1 MRLDEKTR
9 SHQVYI
15 LYIYLVGG
23 SGFRHRIMEKEIKI
37 ILAILF
43 DIQKDI
49 RAIKNHLGVK
59 TPKKEK
65 IPIIEEEKKE
75 KPKEDILK
83 LYPKVEEVIEEKIPI
98 KIKK

>member
-1 MRLDEKTR
+1 
-9 SHQVYI
+9 
-15 LYIYLVGG
+15 
-23 SGFRHRIMEKEIKI
+23 MEKELKI

-65 IPIIEEEKKE
+65 IPVIEEEKE
-75 KPKEDILK
+75 KSKEDILK
-83 LYPKVEEVIEEKIPI
+83 LYPKAEEVIEEKIPI

>member
-1 MRLDEKTR
+1 
-9 SHQVYI
+9 
-15 LYIYLVGG
+15 VGA
-23 SGFRHRIMEKEIKI
+23 GFRHRIMEKEIKI

-65 IPIIEEEKKE
+65 IPVIEEEKSE
-75 KPKEDILK
+75 EDVLK
-83 LYPKVEEVIEEKIPI
+83 LYPKAEEVIEEKIPI

>member
-1 MRLDEKTR
+1 M
-9 SHQVYI
+9 
-15 LYIYLVGG
+15 GG
-23 SGFRHRIMEKEIKI
+23 SGFRHRIMGKEIKI

-65 IPIIEEEKKE
+65 IPVIEEE

-83 LYPKVEEVIEEKIPI
+83 LYPKAEEVLEEKIPI

>member
-15 LYIYLVGG
+15 YIYLVGG

-49 RAIKNHLGVK
+49 RAIKNHFGVK

-65 IPIIEEEKKE
+65 IPVIEEEKE
-75 KPKEDILK
+75 KSKEDILK
-83 LYPKVEEVIEEKIPI
+83 LYPMAEEVLEEKIPI